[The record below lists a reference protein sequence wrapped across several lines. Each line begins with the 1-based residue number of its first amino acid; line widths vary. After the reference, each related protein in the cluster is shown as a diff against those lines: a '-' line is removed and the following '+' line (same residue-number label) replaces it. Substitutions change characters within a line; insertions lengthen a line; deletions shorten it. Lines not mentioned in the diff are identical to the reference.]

1 MCVSVY
7 FTQHVAPSATLQWIG
22 EEVSKPAEDSDHPM
36 KAAGSWPLYRSPCP
50 HTRIL
55 SVLII
60 FSTITQGINENTC
73 IYTYTPQKLK
83 EHFESTSDLNV
94 Q

>member
-1 MCVSVY
+1 M
-7 FTQHVAPSATLQWIG
+7 
-22 EEVSKPAEDSDHPM
+22 SKPAEDSDHPM
-36 KAAGSWPLYRSPCP
+36 KCSEAAGSWPLYRSPCP

-73 IYTYTPQKLK
+73 VYIYTPQKLK
-83 EHFESTSDLNV
+83 EHFESIPDLNV